1 VPECGVQ
8 QLGAS
13 EPPQVLTQRL
23 FAPWT
28 HAASHW
34 LSQQKGSAAQTVLQ
48 HSGVLQKGVGWAT
61 RQSPFDGLSQLG
73 QFVIAALTHSES
85 HAVLQQNGS
94 AAQTV
99 VQHSGLLQ

>member
-1 VPECGVQ
+1 VQ

-34 LSQQKGSAAQTVLQ
+34 VSQQNGSAAQTVVQ
-48 HSGVLQKGVGWAT
+48 HAGVLQYGVGWAT